1 MNSMVERQQISM
13 VRMTVLEKLFKLDQE
28 SLQISILC
36 TNHCA
41 YLFSWTQ
48 SISVLSFQYI
58 YISPYIQ
65 WPLKAG
71 HGKATKCLRTQCF
84 LRAWNKRQATST
96 VAQNKLHIVQ
106 VQNEIVFK
114 CVQCDCVTA
123 CWRCLL
129 CNWMS
134 LWFGTCDRETR
145 PRTMPLPLLST
156 SKLPLQVLHQ
166 NAYFC
171 KSPVHRESKQ
181 MHRMIYKH
189 PWVVTLKPGQ
199 LEVPSR
205 EQSWSNDPSSEA
217 YPCGSVPVHLAVLC
231 IWAHVI
237 DQNKSLLNL

>member
-1 MNSMVERQQISM
+1 MPQNSVFPEGLKQGSSHKHSRAKQTAHCSGA
-13 VRMTVLEKLFKLDQE
+13 EWD
-28 SLQISILC
+28 SI
-36 TNHCA
+36 
-41 YLFSWTQ
+41 
-48 SISVLSFQYI
+48 
-58 YISPYIQ
+58 
-65 WPLKAG
+65 
-71 HGKATKCLRTQCF
+71 QC
-84 LRAWNKRQATST
+84 
-96 VAQNKLHIVQ
+96 V
-106 VQNEIVFK
+106 
-114 CVQCDCVTA
+114 CVTA

-129 CNWMS
+129 CNSMS

-237 DQNKSLLNL
+237 DQNKSLKSKTWSHWWFYLLREA